1 MTERTENNSIK
12 QLIQS
17 TVAAVHMDIRLKP
30 DSSGVNMSYNF
41 ILDYVGFDIQ
51 RLQQARNEMQT
62 HIPLDEYIKILTLH
76 ELGHAVDREALMD
89 SLPRTMEIYKMKKS
103 HPLHQQYE
111 DIELLEMIIEEHK
124 MNILFEETA
133 WINAE
138 ELNRIYRIVDRQS
151 FEKVKTHSLSTYKEL
166 YEKDLALFN
175 RLIAEGSEPA
185 AS

>member
-1 MTERTENNSIK
+1 MTERTKNKSIK

-17 TVAAVHMDIRLKP
+17 TVAAVQMDIRLKP

-41 ILDYVGFDIQ
+41 ILDYVGFDTQ

-89 SLPRTMEIYKMKKS
+89 SLPRTMEIYEMKKK
-103 HPLHQQYE
+103 HPFHQQYE
-111 DIELLEMIIEEHK
+111 DLDLLEMIIEEHK

-133 WINAE
+133 WLNAE
-138 ELNRIYRIVDRQS
+138 ELNRIYRIVDWYS
-151 FEKVKTHSLSTYKEL
+151 FEKVKTHSLSTYQEL
-166 YEKDLALFN
+166 YEKDLALYD
-175 RLIAEGSEPA
+175 RLVAESGEPA